1 MTCESLNCFC
11 VKENATVGFTRPA
24 AKVMKFKIAHV
35 QLYTKLQ
42 ERTGMHAQCT
52 NTLCITQ
59 LHNVHKAEDGT
70 CGNKAQAEEKYRH
83 TCTRSHWGDLGKS
96 RLRKYTAVHIV
107 EDPIEETW
115 GNHSLCERI
124 SDSKAEASQKTS
136 RPGNLANKLFK
147 REVSTSPTDK
157 VMLQFWK

>member
-1 MTCESLNCFC
+1 MSTGTQVQDPIEQTWGNLNC
-11 VKENATVGFTRPA
+11 
-24 AKVMKFKIAHV
+24 
-35 QLYTKLQ
+35 
-42 ERTGMHAQCT
+42 
-52 NTLCITQ
+52 
-59 LHNVHKAEDGT
+59 
-70 CGNKAQAEEKYRH
+70 
-83 TCTRSHWGDLGKS
+83 
-96 RLRKYTAVHIV
+96 KYTGAHIV